1 MIDSIKKDSLEFFNA
16 NGLPSKK
23 LENWKF
29 TSSKNFKN
37 FNKSSSKAEKQKI
50 ESDELSIVFINGVLD
65 IDSLE
70 NFKFSDLLE
79 VKNLNEIDNEEL
91 LHCSENF
98 LNESMFNLGIS
109 EFENGNYL
117 SFKKNSVVDEVIN
130 LSLIH
135 I

>member
-1 MIDSIKKDSLEFFNA
+1 MIDSIKKSSIEFFNT

-37 FNKSSSKAEKQKI
+37 FNKSLSLDKIKKI

-65 IDSLE
+65 KHSLE
-70 NFKFSDLLE
+70 NFKFADLIE
-79 VKNLNEIDNEEL
+79 VKNLNELNKKEL
-91 LHCSENF
+91 LYCSESF
-98 LNESMFNLGIS
+98 LNESMFNL
-109 EFENGNYL
+109 
-117 SFKKNSVVDEVIN
+117 
-130 LSLIH
+130 SLIH